1 MQKLLS
7 ISVLKLVTSFV
18 TSFYKLGGIKM
29 LNIEREFSTEEAKK
43 FALNWVKEQG
53 YTYEEQKFSTNDHK
67 FKIYRGILKKGKEVI
82 AVGNGKGLGDEPLVG
97 AIFETIEH
105 FYYNSQRHREHI
117 IFSTQNL
124 KRQLKSLGVNSYP
137 INLLHSRSAYVQ
149 VDKFLGINNNES
161 FYYPCVLNDVNFK
174 DNHDDNDIS
183 GYRSDNGYA
192 IGATKKEAVLHA
204 LNEVIERDS
213 ISKVLIRYGLGIYD
227 DCDCWE
233 VDKKTL
239 PYNIR
244 VLIGSIEKTSG
255 TEVRLIRIRNVYS
268 IPTILC
274 VSKGKKWKYPL
285 YGAGTSLDLEYAT
298 IRAVTELL
306 QLILL
311 FGKEDQLLFE
321 RLDKQW
327 KGYNLI
333 KRMLRFEFLSNRP
346 IRNWNYRKGK
356 KFHKNVDG
364 LIAEEVSKL
373 ERCKRRTYVRDIYEG
388 NGVYV
393 VQVIVPGT
401 ELFNL
406 ILEGSVLLPCN
417 YYGEQ

>member
-53 YTYEEQKFSTNDHK
+53 YTYEEQEFSTNDHK

-239 PYNIR
+239 PYDIR
-244 VLIGSIEKTSG
+244 VLIESIETTSG
-255 TEVRLIRIRNVYS
+255 TEVRLIKIHNVYS

-285 YGAGTSLDLEYAT
+285 YGS
-298 IRAVTELL
+298 
-306 QLILL
+306 
-311 FGKEDQLLFE
+311 
-321 RLDKQW
+321 
-327 KGYNLI
+327 
-333 KRMLRFEFLSNRP
+333 
-346 IRNWNYRKGK
+346 
-356 KFHKNVDG
+356 
-364 LIAEEVSKL
+364 
-373 ERCKRRTYVRDIYEG
+373 
-388 NGVYV
+388 
-393 VQVIVPGT
+393 QVHNPV
-401 ELFNL
+401 
-406 ILEGSVLLPCN
+406 
-417 YYGEQ
+417 